1 MANNVRVLL
10 QADVD
15 NLGTGGE
22 VVKVRAG
29 FARNFLLPRGLAL
42 PATAGN
48 LARVEE
54 LKKHAAV
61 RAAEE
66 QVKAEAVKKELE
78 SASVKIE
85 RAAAGE
91 ESKMYGSVTT
101 KDLED
106 AFSAAGVK
114 IDRKKLQLKEP
125 IRQFGPFEV
134 QLKLYGTVTATLKG
148 EVVKKGKAG

>member
-66 QVKAEAVKKELE
+66 QVKAEAEKKQLEAVTVK
-78 SASVKIE
+78 VE

-91 ESKMYGSVTT
+91 ENKMYGSVTT

-134 QLKLYGTVTATLKG
+134 QLKLFGNVTATLKG

>member
-1 MANNVRVLL
+1 MANTVRVLL
-10 QADVD
+10 QADVE

-29 FARNFLLPRGLAL
+29 FARNYLLPRGLAL

-54 LKKHAAV
+54 LKKLAAI

-66 QVKAEAVKKELE
+66 QMKAEATKKELE
-78 SASVKIE
+78 AVTVKIE
-85 RAAAGE
+85 RAAAGDE
-91 ESKMYGSVTT
+91 NKMYGSVTA
-101 KDLED
+101 KDVED

-114 IDRKKLQLKEP
+114 IDRKKLLLKDP

-134 QLKLYGTVTATLKG
+134 QLKLYGTITATLKG
-148 EVVKKGKAG
+148 EVVRKGRAG

>member
-22 VVKVRAG
+22 IVKVRAG

-66 QVKAEAVKKELE
+66 QGKAEASKAQLE
-78 SASVKIE
+78 TVSVKIE

-91 ESKMYGSVTT
+91 ENKMYGSVTT

-106 AFSAAGVK
+106 AFTAAGVK
-114 IDRKKLQLKEP
+114 IDRKKLLLKEP

>member
-1 MANNVRVLL
+1 MANHVRVLL
-10 QADVD
+10 QADVE

-29 FARNFLLPRGLAL
+29 YARNFLLPRGLAL
-42 PATAGN
+42 PATPGN

-54 LKKHAAV
+54 LKKLAAV

-66 QVKAEAVKKELE
+66 QLKAEETKKKLEAV
-78 SASVKIE
+78 SVKIE
-85 RAAAGE
+85 RASAGDE
-91 ESKMYGSVTT
+91 NKMYGSVTA
-101 KDLED
+101 KDIED
-106 AFSAAGVK
+106 AFAAQGVT

-134 QLKLYGTVTATLKG
+134 ELKLYGSVVAILKG
-148 EVVKKGKAG
+148 EIARKGRAS